1 MDRASEGLRFEGSTS
16 LPPGFDPSVPGP
28 LDRPTAIALIRRAD
42 ELMEASEP
50 EHALALYSRTIGASD
65 KDISAAALYGMGN
78 ALYRLDRDS
87 EALGIW
93 ERVTTLGETPST
105 YRAWR
110 QVAAAR
116 VRGGDLSGALG
127 AYRQC
132 ERRAPAAD
140 KAEIAS
146 RLGWLSKETGN
157 KRAAGRYFARSRGD
171 AIPSFM
177 TYLMIAV
184 TVVISLVA
192 MGGGSIVGQGSVNQ
206 GGPLELQLQ
215 LDKILVAHGEIYRL
229 LSVVLVHDPNDIFH
243 LAFNMYALWYAG
255 QIVERMYGARLLLFF
270 YVLGGIAASIS
281 SYVFGDS
288 VAAVGASGA
297 IFALFGVVLVS
308 TRYHHAVL
316 DQQMRAIASQVGLL
330 ILLNLVL
337 GFAGVFGNVDNSAH
351 VGGLLAGLWLGVVI
365 PPGRVPTL
373 ASLWHTPGGGDRS
386 RLEQLGLPLLGVA
399 ALVAVLVAGYAVGTG
414 KWQSAAYQYRTSHIP
429 SAGPAIT
436 VGRAAELLPAITVA
450 RTPELPPDLALL

>member
-1 MDRASEGLRFEGSTS
+1 MDRASEGLRFEGSTA
-16 LPPGFDPSVPGP
+16 LPPGFDPSVSGP

-93 ERVTTLGETPST
+93 ERVTTLGETPAT

-132 ERRAPAAD
+132 ERRAPASD

-171 AIPSFM
+171 TTPFFM

-184 TVVISLVA
+184 TVVVSLVA
-192 MGGGSIVGQGSVNQ
+192 M

-243 LAFNMYALWYAG
+243 LLFNMYALWYAG

-386 RLEQLGLPLLGVA
+386 RLEQLGLPLLGVV

-414 KWQSAAYQYRTSHIP
+414 KWQSAVYQYRTSQVP
-429 SAGPAIT
+429 SATPAIT
-436 VGRAAELLPAITVA
+436 VGRAAEA
-450 RTPELPPDLALL
+450 PPDLALL

>member
-1 MDRASEGLRFEGSTS
+1 MDRASEGLRFEGSTA
-16 LPPGFDPSVPGP
+16 LPPGFDPSVSGP

-93 ERVTTLGETPST
+93 ERVTTLGETPAT

-132 ERRAPAAD
+132 ERRAPASD

-171 AIPSFM
+171 TIPSFM

-184 TVVISLVA
+184 TVVVSLVA
-192 MGGGSIVGQGSVNQ
+192 M

-243 LAFNMYALWYAG
+243 LLFNMYALWYAG

-351 VGGLLAGLWLGVVI
+351 VGGLLAGLWLGLLI

-386 RLEQLGLPLLGVA
+386 RLEQLGLPLLGVV

-414 KWQSAAYQYRTSHIP
+414 KWQSAVYQYRTSQVP
-429 SAGPAIT
+429 SPAPAIT
-436 VGRAAELLPAITVA
+436 VGRAAEPA
-450 RTPELPPDLALL
+450 PDLALL

>member
-1 MDRASEGLRFEGSTS
+1 MDRASEGLRFEGSTA
-16 LPPGFDPSVPGP
+16 LPPGFDPSVSGP

-93 ERVTTLGETPST
+93 ERVTTLGETPAT

-132 ERRAPAAD
+132 ERRAPASD

-171 AIPSFM
+171 TIPSFM

-184 TVVISLVA
+184 TVVVSLVA
-192 MGGGSIVGQGSVNQ
+192 M

-243 LAFNMYALWYAG
+243 LLFNMYALWYAG

-386 RLEQLGLPLLGVA
+386 RLEQLGLPLLGVV

-414 KWQSAAYQYRTSHIP
+414 KWQSAVYQYRTSQVP
-429 SAGPAIT
+429 SPAPAIT
-436 VGRAAELLPAITVA
+436 VGRAAEPA
-450 RTPELPPDLALL
+450 PDLALL

>member
-1 MDRASEGLRFEGSTS
+1 
-16 LPPGFDPSVPGP
+16 

-93 ERVTTLGETPST
+93 ERVTTLGETPAT

-132 ERRAPAAD
+132 ERRAPASD

-171 AIPSFM
+171 TIPSFM

-184 TVVISLVA
+184 TVVVSLVA
-192 MGGGSIVGQGSVNQ
+192 M

-243 LAFNMYALWYAG
+243 LLFNMYALWYAG

-386 RLEQLGLPLLGVA
+386 RLEQLGLPLLGVV

-414 KWQSAAYQYRTSHIP
+414 KWQSAVYQYRTSQIP
-429 SAGPAIT
+429 SPAPAIT
-436 VGRAAELLPAITVA
+436 VGHAAEA
-450 RTPELPPDLALL
+450 PPDLVLL

>member
-1 MDRASEGLRFEGSTS
+1 
-16 LPPGFDPSVPGP
+16 

-93 ERVTTLGETPST
+93 ERVTTLGETPAT

-132 ERRAPAAD
+132 ERRAPASD

-171 AIPSFM
+171 TIPSFM

-184 TVVISLVA
+184 TVVVSLVA
-192 MGGGSIVGQGSVNQ
+192 M

-243 LAFNMYALWYAG
+243 LLFNMYALWYAG

-386 RLEQLGLPLLGVA
+386 RLEQLGLPLLGVV

-414 KWQSAAYQYRTSHIP
+414 KWQSAVYQYRTSQVP
-429 SAGPAIT
+429 SPAPAIT
-436 VGRAAELLPAITVA
+436 VGRAAEPA
-450 RTPELPPDLALL
+450 PDLALL

>member
-1 MDRASEGLRFEGSTS
+1 
-16 LPPGFDPSVPGP
+16 

-93 ERVTTLGETPST
+93 ERVTTLGETPAT

-132 ERRAPAAD
+132 ERRAPASD

-171 AIPSFM
+171 TTPFFM

-184 TVVISLVA
+184 TVVVSLVA
-192 MGGGSIVGQGSVNQ
+192 M

-243 LAFNMYALWYAG
+243 LLFNMYALWYAG

-386 RLEQLGLPLLGVA
+386 RLEQLGLPLLGVV

-414 KWQSAAYQYRTSHIP
+414 KWQSAVYQYRTSQVP
-429 SAGPAIT
+429 SATPAIT
-436 VGRAAELLPAITVA
+436 VGRAAEA
-450 RTPELPPDLALL
+450 PPDLALL

>member
-1 MDRASEGLRFEGSTS
+1 MDRASEGLSFEGSPAV
-16 LPPGFDPSVPGP
+16 PPGFDPSVSGP
-28 LDRPTAIALIRRAD
+28 LDRPTAIALIRQAD

-50 EHALALYSRTIGASD
+50 EHALALYGRTIGASD
-65 KDISAAALYGMGN
+65 KDISAAALYGIGN
-78 ALYRLDRDS
+78 ALNRLDRDG
-87 EALGIW
+87 EALGAW
-93 ERVTTLGETPST
+93 EQVTALGETPVT

-116 VRGGDLSGALG
+116 VRGGDLSGALD

-140 KAEIAS
+140 KAVIAS

-157 KRAAGRYFARSRGD
+157 TRAAGRYFARSRGD

-177 TYLMIAV
+177 TYLMIGV
-184 TVVISLVA
+184 TVVTSLVA
-192 MGGGSIVGQGSVNQ
+192 MSGGNTVSRVFVNQ

-229 LSVVLVHDPNDIFH
+229 LSVVLVHDPTNIFH

-270 YVLGGIAASIS
+270 YVLGGVAASIS

-297 IFALFGVVLVS
+297 IFALFGIVLVA
-308 TRYHHAVL
+308 TQYHHAVL

-351 VGGLLAGLWLGVVI
+351 VGGLLAGLWLGLLM

-373 ASLWHTPGGGDRS
+373 ASLWHTPGGESRS
-386 RLEQLGLPLLGVA
+386 RIEQLGLPLLGVA
-399 ALVAVLVAGYAVGTG
+399 ALVAVLVAGYAVGTS
-414 KWQSAAYQYRTSHIP
+414 KWQSATYPFGTGQAP
-429 SAGPAIT
+429 SGGVT
-436 VGRAAELLPAITVA
+436 VTVDRTVA
-450 RTPELPPDLALL
+450 PPLELALR